1 VQWYGYSK
9 MNLWTLE
16 DLKSQIFIFFKQT
29 DNIGNKQNGICFHD
43 RLIDISLAQN
53 RLTNWCCFLME
64 QSSNNFVNPRVRILK
79 LSFGLSTPTNN
90 FFNKRNSSFV
100 DVLYTN

>member
-1 VQWYGYSK
+1 

-53 RLTNWCCFLME
+53 CLTNWCCFLIVD
-64 QSSNNFVNPRVRILK
+64 SSDKETSSENNENI
-79 LSFGLSTPTNN
+79 NN
-90 FFNKRNSSFV
+90 QPQKERYLHPPQKRGRQI
-100 DVLYTN
+100 